1 MINPY
6 LDQTIADQFQAEA
19 DLSEFDPLDV
29 ALLTNVASKKKNDIG
44 INKLKQDA
52 AFGLTPMQSVFKLY
66 EEKRKAEEELAQRQ
80 AETNRYGNQAKII
93 DSEVA
98 QMMGPTD
105 QELRRRGLYGFQN
118 TLPIM
123 GDISKQGFIGAVGQP
138 DPTIPGATPPAPVS
152 PYRDLSVPQTGADA
166 SPYRFGASVGASS
179 SELAQPGSM
188 PITPAP
194 VDPLDLTTRYGAL
207 GEEKAN
213 LQRGYASDA
222 AYNQAMAA
230 VREAL
235 GKAPNVPTMA
245 KPQLTQEDQALVA
258 LAGIFGGFQNMPQAL
273 QGALAGAQQRAE
285 IQNQQLQNK
294 YQQEQ
299 TAYGRQLQAL
309 QGIAQTED
317 ERRQQEQKTLDRI
330 YSTQL
335 GKIEGEMAKIPY
347 QQAVLN
353 QGEKK
358 IAQTDKRLEL
368 QERGLTIRQQESG
381 NKNLIQARQ
390 AEINAWKEM
399 LRGKYKQDEISAG
412 DIKGMQYKR
421 QQAIARLA
429 KLGLSVPEDFFYI
442 PKKGINPLVAMAQ
455 TNKVFNT
462 GVDMA
467 RDIASGKFFDEIP
480 LDPKVEADINLL
492 QSEIKKLRSEN
503 MKIDRDNSAEI
514 FRNKTIEL
522 NKALENKTINQKEY
536 NKLREALQN
545 AKAKATEAKKRNLD
559 NINKYQ
565 NELNKLTGDVPVLPP
580 ANQGMTG
587 PIGSNTV
594 VTPLG
599 TIKFQPKSSNA

>member
-29 ALLTNVASKKKNDIG
+29 AMLDSVATNKRKDIS

-98 QMMGPTD
+98 QMVGPTD

-118 TLPIM
+118 ALPIM
-123 GDISKQGFIGAVGQP
+123 GDISKQGFIGAVGQS

-152 PYRDLSVPQTGADA
+152 PYRDLSVPQAGLMA
-166 SPYRFGASVGASS
+166 SPY
-179 SELAQPGSM
+179 ELAQPGSM
-188 PITPAP
+188 PMTPAP
-194 VDPLDLTTRYGAL
+194 IDPLDLTTRYGAL

-299 TAYGRQLQAL
+299 TAYARQLQAL

-381 NKNLIQARQ
+381 NKNLTQARQ

-399 LRGKYKQDEISAG
+399 LRGKYKQQEISAG
-412 DIKGMQYKR
+412 DVKGMQYKR

-442 PKKGINPLVAMAQ
+442 PKQGINPMVAMAQ
-455 TNKVFNT
+455 ANKVFNT

-503 MKIDRDNSAEI
+503 MKIDRDNSVEI
-514 FRNKTIEL
+514 FRNKSIEL
-522 NKALENKTINQKEY
+522 KKALEDKTINQKEY
-536 NKLREALQN
+536 NKLFEALQK

>member
-1 MINPY
+1 LINPY

-19 DLSEFDPLDV
+19 DLSEFDPLDIAV
-29 ALLTNVASKKKNDIG
+29 LGNVASKKKNDIG

-66 EEKRKAEEELAQRQ
+66 EEKRQAEEELAQRQ
-80 AETNRYGNQAKII
+80 AETDRYGNQAKII
-93 DSEVA
+93 DSEVG
-98 QMMGPTD
+98 QMVGPTD
-105 QELRRRGLYGFQN
+105 QELRQRGLYGFQN
-118 TLPIM
+118 ATPIM
-123 GDISKQGFIGAVGQP
+123 GDISKQGFMGAVGQP
-138 DPTIPGATPPAPVS
+138 DATS
-152 PYRDLSVPQTGADA
+152 PYRDLSAPQ
-166 SPYRFGASVGASS
+166 ASVGASPY
-179 SELAQPGSM
+179 ELAQPGTM
-188 PITPAP
+188 PMTPAP
-194 VDPLDLTTRYGAL
+194 VDPLDLATRYGVL

-213 LQRGYASDA
+213 LQREYASDA
-222 AYNQAMAA
+222 GYNQAMAA

-245 KPQLTQEDQALVA
+245 KPQLTQEDQALIA

-294 YQQEQ
+294 FQQEQ
-299 TAYGRQLQAL
+299 AAYGRQLQGL
-309 QGIAQTED
+309 QGIAQTEE

-330 YSTQL
+330 YSTKL

-353 QGEKK
+353 QGAQK
-358 IAQTDKRLEL
+358 IEQTGKRLEL

-412 DIKGMQYKR
+412 DVKGMQYKR

-467 RDIASGKFFDEIP
+467 RDIVSGKFFDEIP

-514 FRNKTIEL
+514 FRNKTREL
-522 NKALENKTINQKEY
+522 KKAQEDKTINQKEF
-536 NKLREALQN
+536 NKLYEALMQ
-545 AKAKATEAKKRNLD
+545 AKAKASEAKKRNLD